1 MENILSISH
10 LTKRYGGFVAVND
23 LSLDVRQSA
32 CVGFLGPNGAGKTTT
47 IKILTGI
54 IQQTSG
60 HAQIMGHDI
69 NKDFKKA
76 MSHVGAMVETPE
88 FFSGFTPVDAL
99 SYNGKIRGIK
109 GSVLQDRISKV
120 LQQTGMSE
128 WSKKKIGTFSK
139 GMKQRI
145 AIASCLL
152 HDPDLL
158 ILDEPTS
165 GLDPKG
171 IRDVR
176 DLINDLKKHG
186 KTIFMSSHLLSEVKN
201 ICDEVALIYDGK
213 LVDCKP
219 ITELQNTSAISKI
232 KIELISTPTE
242 LQIQMIENYPGIQK
256 VDVQNSQL
264 SVLFEGD
271 ATQRSDLLSYLQTE
285 GLRVVSFSSTDEGLE
300 DLYDKLIPDSVQ

>member
-1 MENILSISH
+1 MESILSISH
-10 LTKRYGGFVAVND
+10 LTKKYGAFLAVND
-23 LSLDVRQSA
+23 LSLDIKQNT

-54 IQQTSG
+54 IKQTSG
-60 HAQIMGHDI
+60 NAKIMGHDI
-69 NKDFKKA
+69 NTDFKKA

-109 GSVLQDRISKV
+109 GSMLEDRISKV

-128 WSKKKIGTFSK
+128 WAKKRIGTFSK
-139 GMKQRI
+139 GMKQRV

-176 DLINDLKKHG
+176 EIVESLKNQG
-186 KTIFMSSHLLSEVKN
+186 KTIFMSSHLLSEVKT
-201 ICDEVALIYDGK
+201 ICDEIALIYDGK
-213 LVDCKP
+213 IVDYKP
-219 ITELQNTSAISKI
+219 IADLQNSTNVSKI
-232 KIELISTPTE
+232 KIEFLTPPAQS
-242 LQIQMIENYPGIQK
+242 QITMIEEYEGVQK
-256 VDVQNSQL
+256 VSCENSKAI
-264 SVLFEGD
+264 VLFEGN
-271 ATQRSDLLSYLQTE
+271 SDQKSDFLSYLQSE
-285 GLRVVSFSSTDEGLE
+285 GMRVVSFSSSDTILE
-300 DLYDKLIPDSVQ
+300 DLYDRIIPDSVK